1 MKYRIMLKTRSDPD
15 IAKEKQDKCNY
26 VIARSIKW
34 TKYNFSKRS
43 KRFMILIVMHEPGDS
58 NLFTVLELQK
68 IWKNSSILANI
79 STIP

>member
-1 MKYRIMLKTRSDPD
+1 
-15 IAKEKQDKCNY
+15 
-26 VIARSIKW
+26 
-34 TKYNFSKRS
+34 
-43 KRFMILIVMHEPGDS
+43 MILIVMHEPGDS